1 MPLMKMSRNE
11 TLGDLHTHFFKSGN
25 ILRNKNMNHLAA
37 YAELFPTDV
46 KVEYDLWYDANDR
59 NKVHG
64 YVWTDACNKFIYIR
78 PACTVRSVTLMN
90 DCATSDVTDMGRD
103 LVRHIGQN
111 ASDKYKSQKKVPQH
125 YYVIFLP
132 GTNIFDRLVD
142 LPLLRREIE
151 KGAIVKPHPLTAIP
165 LRAYIEANLPKES
178 IANRKLS
185 GHGLLACAKKVGTYT
200 NSEMGL
206 AALAADKTVVIMNDV
221 REVTTY
227 SSIYNA
233 ISPGLKPSKE
243 RLEAILSRKNSGII
257 VDCSGDAQER
267 IDAFFAQ
274 YESYR

>member
-1 MPLMKMSRNE
+1 M
-11 TLGDLHTHFFKSGN
+11 
-25 ILRNKNMNHLAA
+25 
-37 YAELFPTDV
+37 
-46 KVEYDLWYDANDR
+46 
-59 NKVHG
+59 
-64 YVWTDACNKFIYIR
+64 CIR
-78 PACTVRSVTLMN
+78 DS
-90 DCATSDVTDMGRD
+90 
-103 LVRHIGQN
+103 
-111 ASDKYKSQKKVPQH
+111 
-125 YYVIFLP
+125 
-132 GTNIFDRLVD
+132 
-142 LPLLRREIE
+142 
-151 KGAIVKPHPLTAIP
+151 
-165 LRAYIEANLPKES
+165 LPKES

-185 GHGLLACAKKVGTYT
+185 GHGLLAGAKKVGTYT

>member
-25 ILRNKNMNHLAA
+25 VLRNKNMGHLAA

-46 KVEYDLWYDANDR
+46 KVEYDLWYDAHDK

-64 YVWTDACNKFIYIR
+64 YVWTDGCNKFIYIR

-90 DCATSDVTDMGRD
+90 ECAASGATDTGRE
-103 LVRHIGQN
+103 LVSYIGRS
-111 ASDKYKSQKKVPQH
+111 ASDKYKSQKIVPQH
-125 YYVIFLP
+125 DYVIFLP
-132 GTNIFDRLVD
+132 GTNIFKKLVD
-142 LPLLRREIE
+142 LSLLQREVK

-165 LRAYIEANLPKES
+165 LRAYLEANLPKES
-178 IANRKLS
+178 IADRRLS
-185 GHGLLACAKKVGTYT
+185 GHGLLAGAKKVGTYT

-221 REVTTY
+221 RKVTTY

-233 ISPGLKPSKE
+233 ISPGLKPSRE
-243 RLEAILSRKNSGII
+243 RLEALLSKKNSGII
-257 VDCSGDAQER
+257 VDCSSDAQER

-274 YESYR
+274 YESCR

>member
-46 KVEYDLWYDANDR
+46 KVEYDLWYDANDK

-90 DCATSDVTDMGRD
+90 ECAASGATDTGRE
-103 LVRHIGQN
+103 LVSYIGRS
-111 ASDKYKSQKKVPQH
+111 ASDKYKSQKIVPQH
-125 YYVIFLP
+125 DYVIFLP
-132 GTNIFDRLVD
+132 GTNIFKKLVD
-142 LPLLRREIE
+142 LSLLQREV
-151 KGAIVKPHPLTAIP
+151 KRGAIVKPHPLTAIP
-165 LRAYIEANLPKES
+165 LRAYLEANLPKES
-178 IANRKLS
+178 IADRRLS
-185 GHGLLACAKKVGTYT
+185 GHGLLAGAKKVGTYT

-221 REVTTY
+221 RKVTTY

-233 ISPGLKPSKE
+233 ISPGLKPSRE
-243 RLEAILSRKNSGII
+243 RLEALLSKKNSGII
-257 VDCSGDAQER
+257 VDCSSDAQER

-274 YESYR
+274 YKNCR